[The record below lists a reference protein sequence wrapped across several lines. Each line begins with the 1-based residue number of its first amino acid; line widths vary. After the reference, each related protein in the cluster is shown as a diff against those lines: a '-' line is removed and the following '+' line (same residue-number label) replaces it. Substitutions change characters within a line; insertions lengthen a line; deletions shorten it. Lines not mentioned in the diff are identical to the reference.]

1 MINDSD
7 ESEDEIPSDETRYD
21 TGVLVSNSTLTNSS
35 TGDDH
40 DYILFHAPPVQDRF
54 CVLKL

>member
-21 TGVLVSNSTLTNSS
+21 TGGLDSNSTLTTSS

-40 DYILFHAPPVQDRF
+40 DHILFHVSPF
-54 CVLKL
+54 